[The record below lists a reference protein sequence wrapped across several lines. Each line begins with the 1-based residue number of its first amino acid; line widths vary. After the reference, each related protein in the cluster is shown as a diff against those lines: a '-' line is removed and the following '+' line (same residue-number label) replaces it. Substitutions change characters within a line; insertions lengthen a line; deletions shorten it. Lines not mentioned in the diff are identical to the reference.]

1 MKLGKN
7 KRYLCRN
14 STPRSIKT
22 IFVTVQIKVL
32 TKLSMASNPLTSM
45 NASMFPTFLSPV
57 ECKHYIKVRDTAL
70 HHK

>member
-1 MKLGKN
+1 
-7 KRYLCRN
+7 
-14 STPRSIKT
+14 
-22 IFVTVQIKVL
+22 VQIKVL